1 MLVICLFLRSVQKL
15 LSKKQFIPHFPL
27 LLCVAQCKLKG
38 GNADARQDAKTDE
51 NFLISHIVQKI
62 KVIRFSS
69 GQSKMFKKPG
79 RLRAVRSAL

>member
-1 MLVICLFLRSVQKL
+1 MTYLSFL
-15 LSKKQFIPHFPL
+15 
-27 LLCVAQCKLKG
+27 VAQCKLKG

-69 GQSKMFKKPG
+69 GKSKMFKKPG
-79 RLRAVRSAL
+79 SLRVVVLAL